1 MAAWLTMARWGEFRA
16 RPFHLGF
23 GALAIACAIFSAT
36 LVDDAVLRAGWIA
49 IGCAG
54 LVWLG
59 FVSWALIRQRKRSSN
74 T

>member
-1 MAAWLTMARWGEFRA
+1 MAAWLTMARRGEFRA
-16 RPFHLGF
+16 RSFHLGF
-23 GALAIACAIFSAT
+23 GVLAIACAILSAT